1 MSVLVSVCGCIFCF
15 CNQETAYEMR
25 ISDWSSDV
33 CSSDLRLL
41 RRQRVVG
48 ADDLVAIA
56 DIGARPQEQRAVIGH
71 MGQEVIGIAGHHLD
85 MLGGDLVGD
94 RHHLCIAVGDDHLA
108 EILPRLAGMVG
119 GRSEAHTPELQSL
132 MRISYAV

>member
-1 MSVLVSVCGCIFCF
+1 
-15 CNQETAYEMR
+15 
-25 ISDWSSDV
+25 
-33 CSSDLRLL
+33 
-41 RRQRVVG
+41 
-48 ADDLVAIA
+48 
-56 DIGARPQEQRAVIGH
+56 

-119 GRSEAHTPELQSL
+119 GGQDGQQRSEERRVGKECVSTCRTRWSAAHYKKKKKSDKDGETIKSNNTIL
-132 MRISYAV
+132 